1 MKKLF
6 TFLVMGALIISLTT
20 TANAQDEKWSLGADL
35 VSSYVWRGT
44 KFGTG
49 PAIQPSISY
58 NNGGFSIGAWGSS
71 SFTDEKGEAYEGNE
85 ADLSASYGFD
95 ISKTSSVAFTV
106 TDYFFPGETA
116 EYFDGTQHSFEPM
129 VALSLGDLS
138 LTAAYMTNQSGS
150 QDVSDTYIEAG
161 YSFGNVSIF
170 AGAGNGQYTDDA
182 DFDLC
187 NVGIT
192 AGKKIKI
199 TDSYSV
205 PVSASAILNPST
217 EKFNIVFC
225 ISL

>member
-1 MKKLF
+1 MQIMKKLF
-6 TFLVMGALIISLTT
+6 TFILMGVLIISLTT
-20 TANAQDEKWSLGADL
+20 TTNAQDEKWSLGADL

-49 PAIQPSISY
+49 PALQPGISY
-58 NNGGFSIGAWGSS
+58 NNGGFSIGGWGSYT
-71 SFTDEKGEAYEGNE
+71 FTDNEAGE
-85 ADLSASYGFD
+85 ADLFTSYGFD
-95 ISKTSSVAFTV
+95 LSESSSVTFTL
-106 TDYFFPGETA
+106 TDYFFPTETA
-116 EYFDGTQHSFEPM
+116 EYFDGAEHYFEPM
-129 VALSLGDLS
+129 VSLSMGDLS

-170 AGAGNGQYTDDA
+170 AGAGNGQYTDDT

-192 AGKKIKI
+192 AGKEVKL
-199 TDSYSV
+199 TDSFSV
-205 PVSASAILNPST
+205 PVSVSAILNPST

>member
-20 TANAQDEKWSLGADL
+20 TANAQDEKWSLGADM

-49 PAIQPSISY
+49 PALQPSLSF
-58 NNGGFSIGAWGSS
+58 NNGGFSICGWGSYA
-71 SFTDEKGEAYEGNE
+71 FTDNEAAE
-85 ADLSASYGFD
+85 ADLFASYGFD
-95 ISKTSSVAFTV
+95 LSESASVAFTV
-106 TDYFFPGETA
+106 TDYFFPSETA
-116 EYFDGTQHSFEPM
+116 EYFDGTDHYFEPM

-161 YSFGNVSIF
+161 YSLGNVSIF
-170 AGAGNGQYTDDA
+170 AGAGNGQYTDDT

-192 AGKKIKI
+192 AGKEVKIND
-199 TDSYSV
+199 TFSL
-205 PVSASAILNPST
+205 PVSVSAILNPST

>member
-6 TFLVMGALIISLTT
+6 TFIVIGVLIISLTT

-49 PAIQPSISY
+49 PALQPGLSY
-58 NNGGFSIGAWGSS
+58 NNGGFSIGGWGSYT
-71 SFTDEKGEAYEGNE
+71 FTDDEAGE
-85 ADLSASYGFD
+85 ADLFATYGFD
-95 ISKTSSVAFTV
+95 LSESSSVSFTV
-106 TDYFFPGETA
+106 TDYFFLSDEA
-116 EYFDGTQHSFEPM
+116 QYFDGAQHYFEPM
-129 VALSLGDLS
+129 VSLSMGDLS

-170 AGAGNGQYTDDA
+170 AGAGNGQYTDDT

-192 AGKKIKI
+192 AGKEVKL
-199 TDSYSV
+199 TDSFSV
-205 PVSASAILNPST
+205 PVSVSAILNPST